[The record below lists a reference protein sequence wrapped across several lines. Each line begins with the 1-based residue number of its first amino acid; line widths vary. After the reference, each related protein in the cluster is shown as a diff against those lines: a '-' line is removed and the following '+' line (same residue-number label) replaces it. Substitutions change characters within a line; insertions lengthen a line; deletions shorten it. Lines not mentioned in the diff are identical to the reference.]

1 MAIFKGRVR
10 VRYGYSRWGYT
21 RNNGKGWH
29 GGSDEEGLDS
39 TTIRMPDY
47 KGKSI
52 SGRVVTARKVD
63 RSTGSKTWEWGWYV
77 CVELDAG
84 QTPDAVNYLYFCH
97 NARNLVSVGQ
107 RVKSGDALAV
117 MGNTGNAALASPPFA
132 HCHFEVRATTTGAGL
147 DPTAY
152 TGHPNAV
159 GTYGEAID
167 ETEESDMKFLKVTS
181 GKCEVFT
188 APDVNAVDKHYNGGN
203 DSTANHYAA
212 LLAQVQAAQDAAAR
226 RAEELA
232 RQKQQAAQA
241 AYDKNMGY
249 LNEAYAN
256 RNNLLQQNY
265 NDALAQLQASYDS
278 GARGVNRNA
287 DSAQQQAYINYM
299 MSKRDLPQA
308 LAAQG
313 LTGGM
318 SESALAGMYN
328 SYGNNRNT
336 IDRGR
341 NESLAA
347 LLDTL
352 NSNRSSALQSY
363 NSQLSAAE
371 QQKMAY
377 QMQLEQAL
385 ANASAESLQPRYETP
400 QKRGNA
406 YAQQILALQQA
417 AAQAAQKRW

>member
-117 MGNTGNAALASPPFA
+117 MGSTGNASLASPPFA

-159 GTYGEAID
+159 GTYGTAINGMED
-167 ETEESDMKFLKVTS
+167 DGMKFLKVTS

-188 APDVNAVDKHYNGGN
+188 APDVNAVDKHYNGGKL
-203 DSTANHYAA
+203 TEGVCYP
-212 LLAQVQAAQDAAAR
+212 VQAEVGSSGGYDWVRIFVTGEYRYAVVLPDRCELVALSPGDVINACIAQAKVQTTDPEMEKKLAAETLRADTAERERDAAN
-226 RAEELA
+226 
-232 RQKQQAAQA
+232 KQAGKFLTQI
-241 AYDKNMGY
+241 
-249 LNEAYAN
+249 NEAKK
-256 RNNLLQQNY
+256 
-265 NDALAQLQASYDS
+265 AL
-278 GARGVNRNA
+278 GA
-287 DSAQQQAYINYM
+287 
-299 MSKRDLPQA
+299 
-308 LAAQG
+308 
-313 LTGGM
+313 
-318 SESALAGMYN
+318 
-328 SYGNNRNT
+328 
-336 IDRGR
+336 
-341 NESLAA
+341 
-347 LLDTL
+347 
-352 NSNRSSALQSY
+352 
-363 NSQLSAAE
+363 
-371 QQKMAY
+371 
-377 QMQLEQAL
+377 
-385 ANASAESLQPRYETP
+385 
-400 QKRGNA
+400 
-406 YAQQILALQQA
+406 
-417 AAQAAQKRW
+417 

>member
-1 MAIFKGRVR
+1 M
-10 VRYGYSRWGYT
+10 
-21 RNNGKGWH
+21 
-29 GGSDEEGLDS
+29 
-39 TTIRMPDY
+39 
-47 KGKSI
+47 
-52 SGRVVTARKVD
+52 
-63 RSTGSKTWEWGWYV
+63 
-77 CVELDAG
+77 
-84 QTPDAVNYLYFCH
+84 Q
-97 NARNLVSVGQ
+97 
-107 RVKSGDALAV
+107 
-117 MGNTGNAALASPPFA
+117 
-132 HCHFEVRATTTGAGL
+132 
-147 DPTAY
+147 
-152 TGHPNAV
+152 
-159 GTYGEAID
+159 
-167 ETEESDMKFLKVTS
+167 
-181 GKCEVFT
+181 
-188 APDVNAVDKHYNGGN
+188 
-203 DSTANHYAA
+203 
-212 LLAQVQAAQDAAAR
+212 AQQDAAAR

-278 GARGVNRNA
+278 GARGVNQNA

-385 ANASAESLQPRYETP
+385 ANGSAEILQNKYDTL
-400 QKRGNA
+400 QNLDNA

>member
-52 SGRVVTARKVD
+52 SGRVITARKVD

-117 MGNTGNAALASPPFA
+117 MGSTGNASLASPPFA
-132 HCHFEVRATTTGAGL
+132 HCHFEVRATAAGAGL

-159 GTYGEAID
+159 GTYGEAIG
-167 ETEESDMKFLKVTS
+167 ETEESDMKFLEVTS

-385 ANASAESLQPRYETP
+385 ANGSAEILQNKYDTL
-400 QKRGNA
+400 QNLDNA

>member
-39 TTIRMPDY
+39 TTILMPDY

-52 SGRVVTARKVD
+52 SGRVITARKVD
-63 RSTGSKTWEWGWYV
+63 MSTGSKTWEWGWYV

-117 MGNTGNAALASPPFA
+117 MGSTGNASLASPPFA
-132 HCHFEVRATTTGAGL
+132 HCHFEVRATAAGAGL

-159 GTYGEAID
+159 GTYGEAIG
-167 ETEESDMKFLKVTS
+167 ETEESDMKFLEVTS

-385 ANASAESLQPRYETP
+385 ANGSAEILQNKYDTL
-400 QKRGNA
+400 QNLDNA

>member
-1 MAIFKGRVR
+1 MLMGD
-10 VRYGYSRWGYT
+10 WGSYKKKDSSGLT
-21 RNNGKGWH
+21 QTLLPNGVILWKNPNGISEPIKSFGDLDTSNNN
-29 GGSDEEGLDS
+29 
-39 TTIRMPDY
+39 
-47 KGKSI
+47 
-52 SGRVVTARKVD
+52 AN
-63 RSTGSKTWEWGWYV
+63 
-77 CVELDAG
+77 
-84 QTPDAVNYLYFCH
+84 QTPAN
-97 NARNLVSVGQ
+97 
-107 RVKSGDALAV
+107 
-117 MGNTGNAALASPPFA
+117 
-132 HCHFEVRATTTGAGL
+132 TTTPP
-147 DPTAY
+147 PTAAD
-152 TGHPNAV
+152 P
-159 GTYGEAID
+159 
-167 ETEESDMKFLKVTS
+167 
-181 GKCEVFT
+181 
-188 APDVNAVDKHYNGGN
+188 
-203 DSTANHYAA
+203 YAA
-212 LLAQVQAAQDAAAR
+212 LLAQVQAQQDAAAR

-347 LLDTL
+347 LLDTM

-385 ANASAESLQPRYETP
+385 ANGSAEILQNKYDTL
-400 QKRGNA
+400 QNLDNA

>member
-117 MGNTGNAALASPPFA
+117 MGSTGNASLASPPFA
-132 HCHFEVRATTTGAGL
+132 HCHFEVRATAAGAGL

-167 ETEESDMKFLKVTS
+167 ETEDSDMKFLEVTS

-212 LLAQVQAAQDAAAR
+212 LLAQVRAAQDAAAR

-256 RNNLLQQNY
+256 RSNLLQQNY

-385 ANASAESLQPRYETP
+385 ANGSAEILQNKYDTL
-400 QKRGNA
+400 QNLDNA

>member
-117 MGNTGNAALASPPFA
+117 MGSTGNASLASPPFA
-132 HCHFEVRATTTGAGL
+132 HCHFEVRATAAGAGL

-159 GTYGEAID
+159 GTYGEAIG
-167 ETEESDMKFLKVTS
+167 ETEESDMKFLEVTS

-352 NSNRSSALQSY
+352 NSNRSSVLQSY

-385 ANASAESLQPRYETP
+385 ANGSAEILQNKYDTL
-400 QKRGNA
+400 QNLDNA

>member
-52 SGRVVTARKVD
+52 SGRVITARKVD
-63 RSTGSKTWEWGWYV
+63 RSMGSKTWEWGWYV

-147 DPTAY
+147 DPTEY

-159 GTYGEAID
+159 GTYGTAINGMED
-167 ETEESDMKFLKVTS
+167 DGMKFLKVTS

-188 APDVNAVDKHYNGGN
+188 APDVNAVDKSYNGGKLIEGTCCALPGFV
-203 DSTANHYAA
+203 DSKN
-212 LLAQVQAAQDAAAR
+212 
-226 RAEELA
+226 EEKTERNA
-232 RQKQQAAQA
+232 
-241 AYDKNMGY
+241 GY
-249 LNEAYAN
+249 LVVSHSGGGMLRQGTRKGIRRTPAN
-256 RNNLLQQNY
+256 RGMR
-265 NDALAQLQASYDS
+265 AHW
-278 GARGVNRNA
+278 VV
-287 DSAQQQAYINYM
+287 
-299 MSKRDLPQA
+299 K
-308 LAAQG
+308 G
-313 LTGGM
+313 LDISEDVCHGM
-318 SESALAGMYN
+318 C
-328 SYGNNRNT
+328 
-336 IDRGR
+336 
-341 NESLAA
+341 
-347 LLDTL
+347 
-352 NSNRSSALQSY
+352 
-363 NSQLSAAE
+363 
-371 QQKMAY
+371 
-377 QMQLEQAL
+377 
-385 ANASAESLQPRYETP
+385 P
-400 QKRGNA
+400 
-406 YAQQILALQQA
+406 
-417 AAQAAQKRW
+417 